1 MRAREF
7 LSSAVIS
14 LVSLAAAAAATS
26 SAPGSIAMGPD
37 AARGARYIVQ
47 AANLRSARQDIVRV
61 GASVQQNLQIINAA
75 SAYLDPRQAARL
87 RKTPGVH
94 VYEDRSLTTEGTGL
108 LGLLSP
114 VTAPVVMAVSSLTT
128 PADGNGELL
137 PTLLYQTNY
146 PMLVGA
152 DTLQQ
157 AGITGKGV
165 TIAVLDS
172 GLWQDPMQNYGS
184 RLLATIDV
192 VNGGSGRVTGDGYGH
207 GTHVTSIAAGG
218 AMNLSGNYLSIAPQ
232 ANVVEVQAFNGTG
245 AGR

>member
-1 MRAREF
+1 MDLTLAGRRCGVGSAVRRRPPRCNAPHIEALVVTYRRFPMRAREF
-7 LSSAVIS
+7 LSSTVIS
-14 LVSLAAAAAATS
+14 LLSRAAAAATP
-26 SAPGSIAMGPD
+26 SATGSIEP
-37 AARGARYIVQ
+37 AAAGQAGSARYIVQ
-47 AANLRSARQDIVRV
+47 AQTVRSARQDIVRV

-114 VTAPVVMAVSSLTT
+114 VTSPVVMAVSSLTT
-128 PADGNGELL
+128 PTDGNGELL

-192 VNGGSGRVTGDGYGH
+192 VNGGSG
-207 GTHVTSIAAGG
+207 
-218 AMNLSGNYLSIAPQ
+218 
-232 ANVVEVQAFNGTG
+232 
-245 AGR
+245 